1 MTNRHAALLAAA
13 LVLLSAGPLRA
24 QTASAPVPV
33 DISAN
38 EMEIL
43 DAEKKAVFR
52 GAVDAT
58 RGTTNLKADAL
69 TVTYAEVKQPDG
81 SSKTD
86 ATDLDARGNVTI
98 KTPGET
104 ITGDWARFDPP
115 ANQLVVGGGMKLVRG
130 DTVLTGN
137 ELRSDLNTDMSDA
150 KGNVTIKTPRE
161 TITGDW
167 AKFDSKANKL
177 VVGGAVKLVQGATVL
192 NGQEL
197 RADLNTNKIQM
208 TGGRVKG
215 SFLPK

>member
-86 ATDLDARGNVTI
+86 ATDLDARGNVII

-115 ANQLVVGGGMKLVRG
+115 ANQLVVGGGVRLVRG

-150 KGNVTIKTPRE
+150 KGNITIKTPRE